1 MYDLILKNG
10 LIVDGTG
17 APGFVGDVAV
27 RDGKIAR
34 IAKCIDESAKE
45 TIDVSG
51 LVVSPGFIES
61 HTHSDPRVFIGTD
74 SVNFLEQG
82 STTQIAGNCGSHP
95 APFYDGAMQSNRNRT
110 PPEEFAKWIEKAKT
124 PTSFMAAA
132 KEQTYG
138 TNFAFLMGHGA
149 LRGNVMG
156 YTPGKANEEQLAKM
170 KAYLQEAMEAGY
182 LGMSTGL
189 VYAPSVYADADEIA
203 EIASVMAP
211 YGGIYAS
218 HIRGEADTV
227 EEAVDEA
234 ITIGKK
240 AGVPVHIS
248 HLKVM
253 GKHNEG
259 KSAALLQKIDDANAA
274 GHQVT
279 ADQYPFNASAA
290 TMSSQIPPKYLV
302 GGKAVWLKKLEDP
315 EIRKQINYSIFHE
328 TEEFSSG
335 IYTAGW
341 DGAMITRPL
350 HTHQYANMTIGE
362 IAKAEGKEPIDVY
375 CDLLIA
381 NEGDMAGMYFNQ
393 NGSDILR
400 IMAHPKVF
408 CGSDNSDYQGER
420 PDPETKGGFHPRAL
434 ASMPRR
440 LELCRDFRLRS
451 LEDSIHSITGAP
463 AKIFGLKDRGE
474 LKEGNPADITVF
486 DYSRVHANATYEY
499 PYRRN
504 DGIEYV
510 FVNGQLALKH
520 GVTTGVRA
528 GQILTRNN

>member
-1 MYDLILKNG
+1 MYDILLKNG

-27 RDGKIAR
+27 CDGKIAK
-34 IAKCIDESAKE
+34 IAENINDTAKE
-45 TIDVSG
+45 IIDVTG
-51 LVVSPGFIES
+51 LVVAPGFIEC

-138 TNFAFLMGHGA
+138 TNFAFLMGHSA

-156 YTPGKANEEQLAKM
+156 YTPGRANGEQMAKM
-170 KAYLQEAMEAGY
+170 KGYLKEAMEQGY

-189 VYAPSVYADADEIA
+189 VYAPSVYADEEEIA
-203 EIASVMAP
+203 ELASVMAP
-211 YGGIYAS
+211 YGGIYTS
-218 HIRGEADTV
+218 HIRNEADHV
-227 EEAVDEA
+227 EEAVAEA
-234 ITIGKK
+234 ISIGKR
-240 AGVPVHIS
+240 AGVPTHIS
-248 HLKVM
+248 HIKVM

-259 KSAALLQKIDDANAA
+259 KSVKLMRLIDDANAS
-274 GHQVT
+274 GHRVT

-290 TMSSQIPPKYLV
+290 SMFTQIPPKFLV
-302 GGKAVWLKKLEDP
+302 GGKSVWLKKLEDP
-315 EIRKQINYSIFHE
+315 EIRKQIDYSIFHE
-328 TEEFSSG
+328 TDEFCSG

-350 HTHQYANMTIGE
+350 HTQQYANKTIGQ
-362 IAKAEGKEPIDVY
+362 IAKEEGKAPIDVY

-400 IMAHPKVF
+400 LMAHPKIF
-408 CGSDNSDYQGER
+408 CGSDNSDYEGR
-420 PDPETKGGFHPRAL
+420 PDPEKKGGYHPRAL

-440 LELCRDFRLRS
+440 LELCRDFRLRT
-451 LEDSIHSITGAP
+451 LEDAIHSITGAP
-463 AKIFGLKDRGE
+463 AKIFGLQDRGE
-474 LKEGNPADITVF
+474 LKEGNPADITVL
-486 DYSRVHANATYEY
+486 DYDRVHANATYQY

-504 DGIEYV
+504 SGIEYV
-510 FVNGQLALKH
+510 FVNGQLALQH
-520 GVTTGVRA
+520 GVATGVRA
-528 GQILTRNN
+528 GVVLTRK

>member
-1 MYDLILKNG
+1 MYDILLKNG

-17 APGFVGDVAV
+17 APGFTGDVAV
-27 RDGKIAR
+27 ADGKIVRIAAR
-34 IAKCIDESAKE
+34 IDENAGE
-45 TIDVSG
+45 VIDVSG
-51 LVVSPGFIES
+51 LVVAPGFIEC
-61 HTHSDPRVFIGTD
+61 HTHSDPRVFTGTD

-82 STTQIAGNCGSHP
+82 STTQIAGNCGTHP

-138 TNFAFLMGHGA
+138 TNFAFLMGHSA

-156 YTPGKANEEQLAKM
+156 YADGRANAEQMAKM
-170 KAYLQEAMEAGY
+170 KDYLKEAMEQGY

-189 VYAPSVYADADEIA
+189 VYAPSVYAREDELA
-203 EIASVMAP
+203 ELASVMEP
-211 YGGIYAS
+211 YGGIYTS
-218 HIRGEADTV
+218 HIRSEADKA
-227 EEAVDEA
+227 EEAVAEA
-234 ITIGKK
+234 ISIGRK

-259 KSAALLQKIDDANAA
+259 KSAALLQMIDEANAA

-290 TMSSQIPPKYLV
+290 SMFTQIPPKYLV
-302 GGKAVWLKKLEDP
+302 GGKKVWLKKLEDP
-315 EIRKQINYSIFHE
+315 EIRKRIEYSIFNE
-328 TEEFSSG
+328 TEEFCSG

-341 DGAMITRPL
+341 DGTMITRPL
-350 HTHQYANMTIGE
+350 HTHQYANKTIGQ
-362 IAKAEGKEPIDVY
+362 IAGEEGKAPIDVY

-381 NEGDMAGMYFNQ
+381 NEGDMTGMYFNQ

-408 CGSDNSDYQGER
+408 SGSDNSDYQGDR

-434 ASMPRR
+434 ATMPRR
-440 LELCRDFRLRS
+440 LELCRDFRLRT
-451 LEDSIHSITGAP
+451 LEDSVHSITGAP
-463 AKIFGLKDRGE
+463 AKIFGLEGRGE

-486 DYSRVHANATYEY
+486 DYNRVHANATYEY

-528 GQILTRNN
+528 GVLLTRK